1 MLRRITL
8 WNEVEEMS
16 LVRATGYGATNVTAE
31 IEQRKRAFQRKDV
44 GQAYRKNAE
53 YYQPKKNP
61 TLAELEDLL
70 LGNKEKE
77 SDSTA
82 VTAAVKEFQQ
92 IEEKN
97 KSMLNIKGPSMPV
110 QTIGGPTPEKTIE
123 LLEKV
128 RSSALASDEP
138 TPQNQRI
145 AANATAKIQTVQS
158 QITLN
163 QEATRQIEVEA
174 KRQREDEAAVS
185 NRSVQLDFQ
194 SPQVMTEELKN
205 MQKRRFKE
213 QAIAKYTFQVHMK
226 KYGFTDLQPSFFRIA

>member
-1 MLRRITL
+1 MT
-8 WNEVEEMS
+8 
-16 LVRATGYGATNVTAE
+16 LVRATGNGATTVMAE
-31 IEQRKRAFQRKDV
+31 IEQKKRAFQRKDV

-77 SDSTA
+77 NVSKE
-82 VTAAVKEFQQ
+82 VNAAIKEYQL
-92 IEEKN
+92 IEKN
-97 KSMLNIKGPSMPV
+97 KSMLDIKGPTLPV

-128 RSSALASDEP
+128 RSSALTSDKP
-138 TPQNQRI
+138 SPQELRL

-163 QEATRQIEVEA
+163 QEATRQIDLEA
-174 KRQREDEAAVS
+174 KRQKEDEAAVS
-185 NRSVQLDFQ
+185 NRSVQSEFQ
-194 SPQVMTEELKN
+194 SPKVLGENL
-205 MQKRRFKE
+205 QKKRFIE
-213 QAIAKYTFQVHMK
+213 QAIAKYSFQVHMK
-226 KYGFTDLQPSFFRIA
+226 KYGFTDQQPSFFRIA